1 MKRYKVTLL
10 SLPLGGEY
18 IVNNSGIV
26 SKTLTPVLK
35 RFIGQPK
42 AMVERY
48 IKRFN
53 GTIAELPYT
62 EEEVIGD
69 TTNE

>member
-1 MKRYKVTLL
+1 MKKYKVKLL
-10 SLPLGGEY
+10 TLPLGGEY

-26 SKTLTPVLK
+26 AKTMTPVLK
-35 RFIGQPK
+35 RFVGQPV

-53 GTIAELPYT
+53 GTITEVPYI
-62 EEEVIGD
+62 EKEAIGD
-69 TTNE
+69 TEN

>member
-1 MKRYKVTLL
+1 MKKYKVTLL

-35 RFIGQPK
+35 KFIGKPVAQL
-42 AMVERY
+42 ERY
-48 IKRFN
+48 VAQYRGKIE
-53 GTIAELPYT
+53 ELPYT
-62 EEEVIGD
+62 EEVVTSESRD
-69 TTNE
+69 